1 MQIAI
6 TTAIIQLLCLNVTA
20 SPHHGR
26 PVQPAT
32 NINPPQNNNQTGKD
46 DNLSNVS
53 PPTSIN
59 LTSKKKLPANNNRN
73 SENID
78 PSLIPIFSI
87 KSGTGVG
94 ANGVAIPN
102 TCPPARGDFISKL
115 SANIAAGNVLG
126 TPILFNTDLKVQDI
140 KTNKDRATAMIIT
153 LQSFSGVKGVGCPG
167 ASTPE
172 LISQQ
177 KTGVVV
183 SK

>member
-1 MQIAI
+1 MH
-6 TTAIIQLLCLNVTA
+6 LLCIGVTA

-32 NINPPQNNNQTGKD
+32 NINPPQNNNQTGKN
-46 DNLSNVS
+46 DNPSIGS
-53 PPTSIN
+53 PTTSIN
-59 LTSKKKLPANNNRN
+59 LSSKKKLPANNNRN
-73 SENID
+73 SENLD

-87 KSGTGVG
+87 RSGTGVG

-102 TCPPARGDFISKL
+102 TCPPARGDFISKM

-126 TPILFNTDLKVQDI
+126 IPITFNTDPKVQDI
-140 KTNKDRATAMIIT
+140 KTNKARATAMIIT

-177 KTGVVV
+177 QTGVVV